1 MKKKIINWG
10 ILSSAKIGWEHVI
23 PAILKS
29 KNSKLVA
36 IASRN
41 TLRAKKLAQ
50 KFRIDKSYGSYKEL
64 YKDQEID
71 VIYNPLPNHLH
82 IKSSI
87 EACKNKKNILL
98 EKPISLKATDIDPL
112 MKYASENK
120 VVIKEAFMVRHH
132 PQWQWVKKYIKSGK
146 LGSISSISTVFS
158 YNNKNPQNIRNIK
171 KFGGGAIYDIG
182 CYPTVISRFLLDKE
196 PKRVVGLAKNDKKFK
211 TDILSSVVLD
221 FGEIYSSFIVA
232 TQSTFSQ
239 QVTILGTKKTLIVE
253 NPFNAIATKPT
264 TVVIYNGKS
273 IYRKENTIK
282 VFPAADQY
290 EHQVTKFS
298 NELLNKTKADYDL
311 KDAKKNMKVL
321 DAIFAS
327 IKKNKWIK
335 ITSNKL
341 DKKSTS

>member
-50 KFRIDKSYGSYKEL
+50 KFKIDKSYGSYQEL

-239 QVTILGTKKTLIVE
+239 QLTILGTKKTLIVE

-321 DAIFAS
+321 DAIFVS

-335 ITSNKL
+335 I
-341 DKKSTS
+341 

>member
-50 KFRIDKSYGSYKEL
+50 KFKIDKSYGSYQEL
-64 YKDQEID
+64 YKDQEIE

-321 DAIFAS
+321 DAIFVS

-335 ITSNKL
+335 I
-341 DKKSTS
+341 

>member
-50 KFRIDKSYGSYKEL
+50 KFKIDKSYGSYQEL
-64 YKDQEID
+64 YIDQEID

-311 KDAKKNMKVL
+311 IDAKKNMKVL
-321 DAIFAS
+321 DAIFVS

-335 ITSNKL
+335 I
-341 DKKSTS
+341 

>member
-50 KFRIDKSYGSYKEL
+50 KFKIDKSYGSYQEL

-298 NELLNKTKADYDL
+298 NELLNKTKADYEL

-321 DAIFAS
+321 DAIFMS

-335 ITSNKL
+335 V
-341 DKKSTS
+341 

>member
-50 KFRIDKSYGSYKEL
+50 KFKIDKSYGSYQEL

-298 NELLNKTKADYDL
+298 NELLNKTKVDYDL

-335 ITSNKL
+335 I
-341 DKKSTS
+341 

>member
-10 ILSSAKIGWEHVI
+10 IISTAKIGWEHVM

-29 KNSKLVA
+29 KNSRLVA

-50 KFRIDKSYGSYKEL
+50 KFKIAKSYGSYKEL

-87 EACKNKKNILL
+87 EACKNKKHILL
-98 EKPISLKATDIDPL
+98 EKPLSLKASDIDPL
-112 MKYASENK
+112 IKYSSQNK
-120 VVIKEAFMVRHH
+120 VIIKEAFMVRHH
-132 PQWQWVKKYIKSGK
+132 PQWQWIKKYMKSGK
-146 LGSISSISTVFS
+146 LGSISGISTVFS
-158 YNNKNPQNIRNIK
+158 YNNKNPKNIRNIK

-182 CYPTVISRFLLDKE
+182 CYPTVISRYLLDKE

-239 QVTILGTKKTLIVE
+239 QVIILGTKKTLIVE

-264 TVVIYNGKS
+264 TVVVYNGKS
-273 IYRKENTIK
+273 IYRKDNTIK
-282 VFPAADQY
+282 VFPATDQY
-290 EHQVTKFS
+290 ENQVTKFS
-298 NELLNKTKADYDL
+298 YELLHKTKVDYDL
-311 KDAKKNMKVL
+311 LDAKKNMKVL
-321 DAIFAS
+321 DAIFMS

-335 ITSNKL
+335 I
-341 DKKSTS
+341 

>member
-50 KFRIDKSYGSYKEL
+50 KFKIDKSYGSYQEL
-64 YKDQEID
+64 YKDHEID

-311 KDAKKNMKVL
+311 LDAKKNMKVL
-321 DAIFAS
+321 DAIFVS

-335 ITSNKL
+335 I
-341 DKKSTS
+341 

>member
-50 KFRIDKSYGSYKEL
+50 KFKIDKSYGSYQEL

-273 IYRKENTIK
+273 IYRRENTIK

-311 KDAKKNMKVL
+311 LDAKKNMKVL
-321 DAIFAS
+321 DAIFVS

-335 ITSNKL
+335 I
-341 DKKSTS
+341 

>member
-50 KFRIDKSYGSYKEL
+50 KFKIDKSYGSYQEL

-239 QVTILGTKKTLIVE
+239 QVTILGTKKTLILE

-321 DAIFAS
+321 DAIFVS

-335 ITSNKL
+335 I
-341 DKKSTS
+341 

>member
-50 KFRIDKSYGSYKEL
+50 KFKIDKSYGSYQEL

-273 IYRKENTIK
+273 IYRKENTTK

-311 KDAKKNMKVL
+311 IDAKKNMKVL
-321 DAIFAS
+321 DAIFVS

-335 ITSNKL
+335 I
-341 DKKSTS
+341 

>member
-50 KFRIDKSYGSYKEL
+50 KFKIDKSYGSYQEL

-253 NPFNAIATKPT
+253 NPFNAIANKPT

-335 ITSNKL
+335 I
-341 DKKSTS
+341 

>member
-50 KFRIDKSYGSYKEL
+50 KFKIDKSYGSYQEL

-98 EKPISLKATDIDPL
+98 EKPLSLKATDIDPL

-158 YNNKNPQNIRNIK
+158 YNNKNPKNIRNIK

-335 ITSNKL
+335 I
-341 DKKSTS
+341 

>member
-50 KFRIDKSYGSYKEL
+50 KFKIDKSYGSYQEL

-158 YNNKNPQNIRNIK
+158 YNNKNPKNIRNIK

-239 QVTILGTKKTLIVE
+239 QVIILGTKKTLIVE

-290 EHQVTKFS
+290 EHQVTKFY
-298 NELLNKTKADYDL
+298 NELMNKTKADYDL
-311 KDAKKNMKVL
+311 IDAKKNMKVL
-321 DAIFAS
+321 DAIFVS

-335 ITSNKL
+335 I
-341 DKKSTS
+341 

>member
-50 KFRIDKSYGSYKEL
+50 KFKIDKSYGSYQEL

-158 YNNKNPQNIRNIK
+158 YNNKNPKNIRNIK

-298 NELLNKTKADYDL
+298 NELIYKTKIDYGL
-311 KDAKKNMKVL
+311 LDAKKNMKVL
-321 DAIFAS
+321 DAIFMS
-327 IKKNKWIK
+327 IKKKKWIK
-335 ITSNKL
+335 I
-341 DKKSTS
+341 

>member
-50 KFRIDKSYGSYKEL
+50 KFKIDKSYGSYQEL

-158 YNNKNPQNIRNIK
+158 YNNKNPKNIRNIK

-311 KDAKKNMKVL
+311 LDAKKNMKVL
-321 DAIFAS
+321 DAIFMS
-327 IKKNKWIK
+327 IKKKKWIK
-335 ITSNKL
+335 I
-341 DKKSTS
+341 

>member
-50 KFRIDKSYGSYKEL
+50 KFKIDKSYGSYQEL

-158 YNNKNPQNIRNIK
+158 YNNKNPKNIRNIK

-311 KDAKKNMKVL
+311 IDAKKNMKVL

-335 ITSNKL
+335 I
-341 DKKSTS
+341 

>member
-50 KFRIDKSYGSYKEL
+50 KFKIDKSYGSYQEL

-273 IYRKENTIK
+273 IYRRENTIK

-335 ITSNKL
+335 I
-341 DKKSTS
+341 

>member
-50 KFRIDKSYGSYKEL
+50 KFKIDKSYGSYQEL

-87 EACKNKKNILL
+87 EACKKKKNILL

-311 KDAKKNMKVL
+311 LDAKKNMKVL
-321 DAIFAS
+321 DAIFVS

-335 ITSNKL
+335 I
-341 DKKSTS
+341 

>member
-50 KFRIDKSYGSYKEL
+50 KFKIDKSYGSYQEL

-158 YNNKNPQNIRNIK
+158 YNNKNPKNIRNIK

-211 TDILSSVVLD
+211 TDILSSVILD

-335 ITSNKL
+335 I
-341 DKKSTS
+341 

>member
-50 KFRIDKSYGSYKEL
+50 KFKIDKSYGSYQEL

-158 YNNKNPQNIRNIK
+158 YNNKNPKNIRNIK

-298 NELLNKTKADYDL
+298 NELLNKTKADYNL
-311 KDAKKNMKVL
+311 IDAKKNMKVL
-321 DAIFAS
+321 DAIFMS

-335 ITSNKL
+335 I
-341 DKKSTS
+341 

>member
-50 KFRIDKSYGSYKEL
+50 KFKIDKSYGSYQEL
-64 YKDQEID
+64 YEDQEID

-239 QVTILGTKKTLIVE
+239 QVIILGTKKTLIVE

-321 DAIFAS
+321 DAIFVS

-335 ITSNKL
+335 I
-341 DKKSTS
+341 

>member
-1 MKKKIINWG
+1 MKKRIINWG
-10 ILSSAKIGWEHVI
+10 ILSTAKIGWEHVI
-23 PAILKS
+23 PAIKKS
-29 KNSKLVA
+29 KNSQVIAL
-36 IASRN
+36 ASRN
-41 TLRAKKLAQ
+41 LSSARVLTKKF
-50 KFRIDKSYGSYKEL
+50 KIPKSYGSYKEL
-64 YKDQEID
+64 YEDKDVD

-87 EACKNKKNILL
+87 EACKNKKNLLL
-98 EKPISLKATDIDPL
+98 EKPLSLKSKDIDPL
-112 MKYASENK
+112 IEIASQNK
-120 VVIKEAFMVRHH
+120 VIVKEAFMVRHH

-158 YNNKNPQNIRNIK
+158 YNNKNPKNIRNIK

-221 FGEIYSSFIVA
+221 FGEIYSSFIVS

-239 QVTILGTKKTLIVE
+239 QVIILGTKKTLIVE
-253 NPFNAIATKPT
+253 NPFNALATKPT

-273 IYRKENTIK
+273 IYRKENTTK
-282 VFPAADQY
+282 VFPATDQY

-298 NELLNKTKADYDL
+298 YELIYKTKIDYDL
-311 KDAKKNMKVL
+311 IDAKKNMKVL
-321 DAIFAS
+321 DAIFMS
-327 IKKNKWIK
+327 IKKSKWIK
-335 ITSNKL
+335 I
-341 DKKSTS
+341 

>member
-50 KFRIDKSYGSYKEL
+50 KFKIEKSYGSYQEL

-321 DAIFAS
+321 DAIFVS

-335 ITSNKL
+335 I
-341 DKKSTS
+341 

>member
-50 KFRIDKSYGSYKEL
+50 KFKIDKSYGSYQEL

-311 KDAKKNMKVL
+311 IDAKKNMKVL
-321 DAIFAS
+321 DAIFMS

-335 ITSNKL
+335 I
-341 DKKSTS
+341 

>member
-50 KFRIDKSYGSYKEL
+50 KFKIDKSYGSYQEL

-239 QVTILGTKKTLIVE
+239 QVTILGTKKTLILE

-335 ITSNKL
+335 I
-341 DKKSTS
+341 

>member
-50 KFRIDKSYGSYKEL
+50 KFKIDKSYGSYQEL

-158 YNNKNPQNIRNIK
+158 YNNKNPKNIRNIK

-321 DAIFAS
+321 DAIFLS

-335 ITSNKL
+335 I
-341 DKKSTS
+341 

>member
-50 KFRIDKSYGSYKEL
+50 KFKIDKSYGSYQEL

-158 YNNKNPQNIRNIK
+158 YNNKNPKNIRNIK

-239 QVTILGTKKTLIVE
+239 QVTILGTKKTLMVE

-311 KDAKKNMKVL
+311 IDAKKNIKVL
-321 DAIFAS
+321 DAIFVS

-335 ITSNKL
+335 I
-341 DKKSTS
+341 

>member
-1 MKKKIINWG
+1 MKKKIINCG

-50 KFRIDKSYGSYKEL
+50 KFKIDKSYGSYQEL

-120 VVIKEAFMVRHH
+120 VVIKEAFRVRHH

-158 YNNKNPQNIRNIK
+158 YNNKNPKNIRNIK

-311 KDAKKNMKVL
+311 LDAKKNMKVL
-321 DAIFAS
+321 DAIFVS

-335 ITSNKL
+335 I
-341 DKKSTS
+341 

>member
-50 KFRIDKSYGSYKEL
+50 KFKIDKSYGSYQEL

-298 NELLNKTKADYDL
+298 NELLNKTKVDYDL

-321 DAIFAS
+321 DAIFVS

-335 ITSNKL
+335 I
-341 DKKSTS
+341 

>member
-50 KFRIDKSYGSYKEL
+50 KFKIEKSYGSYQEL

-158 YNNKNPQNIRNIK
+158 YNNKNPKNIRNIK

-321 DAIFAS
+321 DAIFMS
-327 IKKNKWIK
+327 IKKKKWIK
-335 ITSNKL
+335 I
-341 DKKSTS
+341 

>member
-50 KFRIDKSYGSYKEL
+50 KFKIDKSYGSYQEL

-112 MKYASENK
+112 MKYASDNK

-158 YNNKNPQNIRNIK
+158 YNNKNPKNIRNIK

-273 IYRKENTIK
+273 IYRRENTIK

-311 KDAKKNMKVL
+311 IDAKKNMKVL
-321 DAIFAS
+321 DAIFVS

-335 ITSNKL
+335 I
-341 DKKSTS
+341 

>member
-50 KFRIDKSYGSYKEL
+50 KFKIDKSYGSYQEL

-273 IYRKENTIK
+273 IYRRENTIK

-311 KDAKKNMKVL
+311 IDAKKNMKVL
-321 DAIFAS
+321 DAIFVS

-335 ITSNKL
+335 I
-341 DKKSTS
+341 

>member
-29 KNSKLVA
+29 KNSRLVA

-50 KFRIDKSYGSYKEL
+50 KFKIDKSYGSYQEL
-64 YKDQEID
+64 YEDQEID

-335 ITSNKL
+335 I
-341 DKKSTS
+341 

>member
-50 KFRIDKSYGSYKEL
+50 KFKIDKSYGSYQEL
-64 YKDQEID
+64 YEDQEID

-158 YNNKNPQNIRNIK
+158 YNNKNPKNIRNIK

-239 QVTILGTKKTLIVE
+239 QVIILGTKKTLIVE

-335 ITSNKL
+335 I
-341 DKKSTS
+341 

>member
-10 ILSSAKIGWEHVI
+10 VLSSAKIGWEHVI

-50 KFRIDKSYGSYKEL
+50 KFKIDKSYGSYQEL

-335 ITSNKL
+335 I
-341 DKKSTS
+341 

>member
-50 KFRIDKSYGSYKEL
+50 KFKIDKSYGSYQEL

-290 EHQVTKFS
+290 ELQVKKFS

-311 KDAKKNMKVL
+311 IDAKKNMKVL
-321 DAIFAS
+321 DAIFTS
-327 IKKNKWIK
+327 IKKNKWVK
-335 ITSNKL
+335 I
-341 DKKSTS
+341 

>member
-50 KFRIDKSYGSYKEL
+50 KFKIDKSYGSYQEL

-112 MKYASENK
+112 MKCASENK

-321 DAIFAS
+321 DAIFVS

-335 ITSNKL
+335 I
-341 DKKSTS
+341 

>member
-50 KFRIDKSYGSYKEL
+50 KFKIDKSYGSYQEL

-321 DAIFAS
+321 DAIFVS

-335 ITSNKL
+335 I
-341 DKKSTS
+341 